1 MGRAIVRNPK
11 VFLMDEPLSNLDAK
25 LRVQMR
31 TEISKLYHRLNTT
44 IIYVTHDQTEAM
56 TLGTRIV
63 VMNAGEIQQV
73 DTPKNLYDHPL
84 NLFVATFI
92 GSPEMNH
99 IVSECTVENGK
110 AFLKFGNTKISL
122 PEEKSKILTE
132 LGYDG
137 KKVMMGIRPENI
149 HDAEYSLEQYE
160 NSIEVDVCTIGSK
173 AEKYFKKLDVN
184 LVAQVSQLGDSP
196 EINDVIGSIKIM
208 LDNYMD
214 GNIDELHLAENK
226 FINTMSQ
233 EPGITHLLPT
243 EPNQEDG
250 LSHHWDYIYEPDS
263 KSVIDNLLIRY
274 IESLVYQG
282 IVENV
287 ACEMSARMVAM
298 KSASDNAS
306 DLIGEL
312 QLIYNKA
319 RQASITQEL
328 SEIVAGAAAV

>member
-1 MGRAIVRNPK
+1 MSGGKEIKGQISSIKNTQKITKAMEMVAASKMKKAQGRMAAARPYAGMIKNVVGHLASAHPEYK
-11 VFLMDEPLSNLDAK
+11 HPFLVKRDSVK
-25 LRVQMR
+25 RVGLII
-31 TEISKLYHRLNTT
+31 ISSDRGLCGGLNT
-44 IIYVTHDQTEAM
+44 
-56 TLGTRIV
+56 
-63 VMNAGEIQQV
+63 
-73 DTPKNLYDHPL
+73 
-84 NLFVATFI
+84 NLFKQALRQI
-92 GSPEMNH
+92 
-99 IVSECTVENGK
+99 
-110 AFLKFGNTKISL
+110 
-122 PEEKSKILTE
+122 
-132 LGYDG
+132 
-137 KKVMMGIRPENI
+137 KKWN
-149 HDAEYSLEQYE
+149 E
-160 NSIEVDVCTIGSK
+160 NSIEVDACTIGSK

-306 DLIGEL
+306 DLIDEL

>member
-1 MGRAIVRNPK
+1 MSGGKEIKGQISSIKNTQKITKAMEMVAASKMKKAQGRMAAARPYAGMIKNVVGHLASAHPEYK
-11 VFLMDEPLSNLDAK
+11 HPFLVKRDSVK
-25 LRVQMR
+25 RVGLII
-31 TEISKLYHRLNTT
+31 ISSDRGLCGGLNT
-44 IIYVTHDQTEAM
+44 
-56 TLGTRIV
+56 
-63 VMNAGEIQQV
+63 
-73 DTPKNLYDHPL
+73 
-84 NLFVATFI
+84 NLFKQALRQI
-92 GSPEMNH
+92 
-99 IVSECTVENGK
+99 
-110 AFLKFGNTKISL
+110 
-122 PEEKSKILTE
+122 
-132 LGYDG
+132 
-137 KKVMMGIRPENI
+137 KKWN
-149 HDAEYSLEQYE
+149 E

-208 LDNYMD
+208 LDSYMD

>member
-1 MGRAIVRNPK
+1 MSGGKEIKGQISSIKNTQKITKAMEMVAASKMKKAQGRMAAARPYAGIIKNVVGHLASAHPEYK
-11 VFLMDEPLSNLDAK
+11 HPFLVKRDSVK
-25 LRVQMR
+25 RVGLII
-31 TEISKLYHRLNTT
+31 ISSDRGLCGGLNT
-44 IIYVTHDQTEAM
+44 
-56 TLGTRIV
+56 
-63 VMNAGEIQQV
+63 
-73 DTPKNLYDHPL
+73 
-84 NLFVATFI
+84 NLFKQALRQI
-92 GSPEMNH
+92 
-99 IVSECTVENGK
+99 
-110 AFLKFGNTKISL
+110 
-122 PEEKSKILTE
+122 
-132 LGYDG
+132 
-137 KKVMMGIRPENI
+137 KKWN
-149 HDAEYSLEQYE
+149 E

>member
-1 MGRAIVRNPK
+1 MSGGKEIKGQISSIKNTQKITKAMEMVAASKMKKAQGRMAAARPYAGMIKNVVGHLASAHPEYK
-11 VFLMDEPLSNLDAK
+11 HPFLVKRDSVK
-25 LRVQMR
+25 RVGLII
-31 TEISKLYHRLNTT
+31 ISSDRGLCGGLNT
-44 IIYVTHDQTEAM
+44 
-56 TLGTRIV
+56 
-63 VMNAGEIQQV
+63 
-73 DTPKNLYDHPL
+73 
-84 NLFVATFI
+84 NLFKQALRQI
-92 GSPEMNH
+92 
-99 IVSECTVENGK
+99 
-110 AFLKFGNTKISL
+110 
-122 PEEKSKILTE
+122 
-132 LGYDG
+132 
-137 KKVMMGIRPENI
+137 KKWN
-149 HDAEYSLEQYE
+149 E

-226 FINTMSQ
+226 FINTMTQ

>member
-1 MGRAIVRNPK
+1 MSGGKEIKGQISSIKNTQKITKAMEMVAASKMKKAQGRMAAARPYAGMIKNVVGHLASANPEYK
-11 VFLMDEPLSNLDAK
+11 HPFLVKRDSVK
-25 LRVQMR
+25 RVGLII
-31 TEISKLYHRLNTT
+31 ISSDRGLCGGLNT
-44 IIYVTHDQTEAM
+44 
-56 TLGTRIV
+56 
-63 VMNAGEIQQV
+63 
-73 DTPKNLYDHPL
+73 
-84 NLFVATFI
+84 NLFKQALRQI
-92 GSPEMNH
+92 
-99 IVSECTVENGK
+99 
-110 AFLKFGNTKISL
+110 
-122 PEEKSKILTE
+122 
-132 LGYDG
+132 
-137 KKVMMGIRPENI
+137 KKWN
-149 HDAEYSLEQYE
+149 E

-306 DLIGEL
+306 DLIDEL

>member
-1 MGRAIVRNPK
+1 MSGGKEIKGQISSIKNTQKITKAMEMVAASKMKKAQGRMAAARPYAEMIKNVVSHLASAHPEYKHPFLVERDKIKRVGLIV
-11 VFLMDEPLSNLDAK
+11 
-25 LRVQMR
+25 
-31 TEISKLYHRLNTT
+31 ISTDRGLCGGLNT
-44 IIYVTHDQTEAM
+44 
-56 TLGTRIV
+56 
-63 VMNAGEIQQV
+63 
-73 DTPKNLYDHPL
+73 
-84 NLFVATFI
+84 NLFK
-92 GSPEMNH
+92 
-99 IVSECTVENGK
+99 K
-110 AFLKFGNTKISL
+110 ALKQINEWNK
-122 PEEKSKILTE
+122 
-132 LGYDG
+132 
-137 KKVMMGIRPENI
+137 
-149 HDAEYSLEQYE
+149 
-160 NSIEVDVCTIGSK
+160 NSIEVDVCAIGSK
-173 AEKYFKKLDVN
+173 AEKFFKRLNVN
-184 LVAQVSQLGDSP
+184 LVAQVGHLGDSP

-208 LDNYMD
+208 LDNFTD

-233 EPGITHLLPT
+233 EPGLLHLLPT
-243 EPNQEDG
+243 KPNEESD

-263 KSVIDNLLIRY
+263 KSVIDNLLVRY

-306 DLIGEL
+306 NLIDEL